1 MRRMLAPP
9 APGPEPGPAWGG
21 ARAAEAVRAADA
33 ARAALGGAG
42 GDPAAGLGAG
52 WVAAVDDG
60 AERACAVVL
69 VEGGTVQVAAIARAA
84 GHERAA
90 AMVAVRGEGV
100 RFWPR
105 AGDGAVLQVP
115 PLVRTGHAA
124 SLTPY

>member
-1 MRRMLAPP
+1 VRRVLAPP
-9 APGPEPGPAWGG
+9 APEPAPGRAWGG
-21 ARAAEAVRAADA
+21 ARAADAVRAADA
-33 ARAALGGAG
+33 ALAALGGAG

-52 WVAAVDDG
+52 WAAARDDG

-69 VEGGTVQVAAIARAA
+69 VEGGTVQVAAIARAG

-105 AGDGAVLQVP
+105 AGDGAALQV
-115 PLVRTGHAA
+115 AA
-124 SLTPY
+124 PSRRAAGARLAR